1 MKKELLRINRL
12 NYNYTR
18 TRKLENVSF
27 CILEGECIGFLG
39 LSYSGKDLMTSLL
52 RGELTEGDGSGA
64 IYLGGQKV
72 NDWEVLGKE
81 IYYMCPDNYVIEDWT
96 VAEYLCLVDS
106 GWVGSFWRKGVL
118 NEEAGECFAELELDF
133 DISSRMRDLSELEKR
148 IVDVVKAYRKGAR
161 IIIIEDEFD
170 GVSQTDIIKF
180 GKIIRRLIQRKLG
193 VIVNSNSNFIMS
205 ELSDKFI
212 IFDRGHV
219 VKKCAREYIKN
230 EEQLERFL
238 LGENVLPSREKI
250 EERTEMSWKEE
261 DIVYRIRN
269 LKIFQDDVKNLNF
282 VRGEVVTLLTLNR
295 RKKELLFLILSGRIN
310 VENVHYILNGERYD
324 NIDCSELTRK
334 KVVSVRALGS
344 REEVFEHMTVGENLM
359 LPSLEKISFWDYI
372 RSSRNIRKMILEE
385 NHNLKDVKAE
395 GLGINERIQMTLE
408 RWYIFNPMV
417 LILFD
422 MLVEKMGTKGKVAVM
437 QGAPTAP
444 NHAERYQA
452 HLDALAKY
460 PDIQV
465 IDGGIDNDNVE
476 TAQSQAAAVLA
487 ANPDLTGYLNCDA
500 CGSGVA
506 AAIEE
511 KGMQDKVT
519 FVAMDNLIEI
529 LDYVKTGTITATS
542 STLPQEQGMYAVLMA
557 YQAAQGMP
565 LPANVDTGIGRI
577 TADNI
582 DEWIETVSAK

>member
-1 MKKELLRINRL
+1 MLLHQKEA
-12 NYNYTR
+12 
-18 TRKLENVSF
+18 V
-27 CILEGECIGFLG
+27 
-39 LSYSGKDLMTSLL
+39 TSV
-52 RGELTEGDGSGA
+52 G
-64 IYLGGQKV
+64 
-72 NDWEVLGKE
+72 ND
-81 IYYMCPDNYVIEDWT
+81 
-96 VAEYLCLVDS
+96 
-106 GWVGSFWRKGVL
+106 
-118 NEEAGECFAELELDF
+118 FAEQAT
-133 DISSRMRDLSELEKR
+133 IA
-148 IVDVVKAYRKGAR
+148 V
-161 IIIIEDEFD
+161 
-170 GVSQTDIIKF
+170 
-180 GKIIRRLIQRKLG
+180 
-193 VIVNSNSNFIMS
+193 
-205 ELSDKFI
+205 
-212 IFDRGHV
+212 
-219 VKKCAREYIKN
+219 
-230 EEQLERFL
+230 
-238 LGENVLPSREKI
+238 
-250 EERTEMSWKEE
+250 
-261 DIVYRIRN
+261 
-269 LKIFQDDVKNLNF
+269 
-282 VRGEVVTLLTLNR
+282 
-295 RKKELLFLILSGRIN
+295 
-310 VENVHYILNGERYD
+310 
-324 NIDCSELTRK
+324 
-334 KVVSVRALGS
+334 
-344 REEVFEHMTVGENLM
+344 
-359 LPSLEKISFWDYI
+359 
-372 RSSRNIRKMILEE
+372 
-385 NHNLKDVKAE
+385 
-395 GLGINERIQMTLE
+395 
-408 RWYIFNPMV
+408 
-417 LILFD
+417 D